1 MRDID
6 TLLKTAE
13 PIQPNISLL
22 REYRKLANSKQ
33 FLDNSTNSKNKLF
46 GMLRFLLD
54 AKANGEN
61 IDKYSEEFNLILEI
75 VDIVYEV
82 DVSMLY
88 Y

>member
-6 TLLKTAE
+6 KLIKTSE

-22 REYRKLANSKQ
+22 REYKKLANNKQ

-46 GMLRFLLD
+46 GMLRFLLE
-54 AKANGEN
+54 AKANGED
-61 IDKYSEEFNLILEI
+61 IERYSEEFNSILEI
-75 VDIVYEV
+75 IDIVYEV
-82 DVSMLY
+82 DISMLY